1 MKWFFD
7 TSVLIPVFMEDH
19 EHHEASLAAFVA
31 ADKKQACCA
40 AHSLAELYS
49 VLTRLPGNRLSG
61 EQVLL
66 FLEAIEEHLTLITLD
81 SWEYYS
87 AIREA
92 AGVGIVGGDA
102 LRRSARALRTEG
114 CRRGD
119 LHLVPA
125 AFPKIG
131 SRGRKEDQ
139 DAVNAGREPA

>member
-1 MKWFFD
+1 VKWFFD

-49 VLTRLPGNRLSG
+49 VLTRLPGYRLSG

-81 SWEYYS
+81 SREYHS

-92 AGVGIVGGDA
+92 AGAGIVGGMLYDA
-102 LRRSARALRTEG
+102 LLARCARKAAAEVIYTWNLQHFRRLGPEVARRIMT
-114 CRRGD
+114 
-119 LHLVPA
+119 P
-125 AFPKIG
+125 
-131 SRGRKEDQ
+131 
-139 DAVNAGREPA
+139 

>member
-31 ADKKQACCA
+31 ADKKEGCCA

-49 VLTRLPGNRLSG
+49 ALTRLPGKHRLSG

-66 FLEAIEEHLTLITLD
+66 FLEAIEERLAVIALD
-81 SWEYYS
+81 SREYLS

-92 AGVGIVGGDA
+92 AAAGIVGGMLYDA
-102 LRRSARALRTEG
+102 LLARCARKAAADVIFTWNTQHFLRLGPE
-114 CRRGD
+114 
-119 LHLVPA
+119 VA
-125 AFPKIG
+125 
-131 SRGRKEDQ
+131 SRIKT
-139 DAVNAGREPA
+139 P

>member
-1 MKWFFD
+1 VKWFFD

-49 VLTRLPGNRLSG
+49 VLTRMPGNRLSG

-81 SWEYYS
+81 SREYYS
-87 AIREA
+87 AIRQAAA
-92 AGVGIVGGDA
+92 AGVVGGMLYDA
-102 LRRSARALRTEG
+102 LLARCARKAAADVIYTWNVQHFRRLGPEVA
-114 CRRGD
+114 
-119 LHLVPA
+119 
-125 AFPKIG
+125 
-131 SRGRKEDQ
+131 SRVKT
-139 DAVNAGREPA
+139 P

>member
-31 ADKKQACCA
+31 ATKKQACCA

-49 VLTRLPGNRLSG
+49 ALTRLPGRHRLSG

-66 FLEAIEEHLTLITLD
+66 FLEAIEEHLTVVALD
-81 SWEYYS
+81 SREYFS

-92 AGVGIVGGDA
+92 AAQGIAGGMLYDA
-102 LRRSARALRTEG
+102 LLTCCARKAKAEVIYTWNVQHFQRLGPEVATRVKT
-114 CRRGD
+114 
-119 LHLVPA
+119 P
-125 AFPKIG
+125 
-131 SRGRKEDQ
+131 
-139 DAVNAGREPA
+139 

>member
-19 EHHEASLAAFVA
+19 EHHEASLAAFVV

-49 VLTRLPGNRLSG
+49 ALTRLPGKHRLSG

-66 FLEAIEEHLTLITLD
+66 FLEGIEEHLTVIALD
-81 SWEYYS
+81 SREYFS

-92 AGVGIVGGDA
+92 AAAGIVGGMLYDA
-102 LRRSARALRTEG
+102 LLARCARKAAAEVIYTWNVQHFRRLGLEVA
-114 CRRGD
+114 
-119 LHLVPA
+119 
-125 AFPKIG
+125 
-131 SRGRKEDQ
+131 SRIKT
-139 DAVNAGREPA
+139 P

>member
-92 AGVGIVGGDA
+92 AGVGIVGGMLYDA
-102 LRRSARALRTEG
+102 LLARCARKAAAEVIYTWYLQHFRRLGPEVAKRIKT
-114 CRRGD
+114 
-119 LHLVPA
+119 P
-125 AFPKIG
+125 
-131 SRGRKEDQ
+131 
-139 DAVNAGREPA
+139 